1 MFCNKC
7 GKQVADNIKFCNY
20 CGSPLAGAV
29 VQQGGGGNDSLCI
42 KCSGTGMVR
51 STPKMLIA
59 ALLAF
64 VIFSSFWYF
73 IELAFLIGDGASIF
87 IMLLFC
93 AAINFSFFIG
103 ALKSTIALFATAEAR
118 YACFEL
124 DGAGGEK
131 CSIYSTF
138 FGKKHK
144 KIRLREL

>member
-20 CGSPLAGAV
+20 CGSPLAGAA

-51 STPKMLIA
+51 STPKMLIS

-93 AAINFSFFIG
+93 AAIDFFILYWG
-103 ALKSTIALFATAEAR
+103 F
-118 YACFEL
+118 
-124 DGAGGEK
+124 
-131 CSIYSTF
+131 
-138 FGKKHK
+138 KKHDCPVCNGRGK
-144 KIRLREL
+144 VRML